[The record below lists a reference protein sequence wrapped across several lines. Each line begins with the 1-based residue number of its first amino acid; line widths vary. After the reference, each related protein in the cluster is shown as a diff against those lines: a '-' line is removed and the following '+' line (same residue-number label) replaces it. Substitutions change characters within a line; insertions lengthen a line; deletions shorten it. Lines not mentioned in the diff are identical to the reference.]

1 MEPVIQYAMTTDG
14 VSIAFSTL
22 GDGPPI
28 LFLPVLPLS
37 HLQVEW
43 QMPGMRE
50 FLEQFAAHNRVIRFD
65 ARGLG
70 LSERGES
77 ERSLEAHLRDV
88 EAVVAKTGIERFA
101 VFASSY
107 SGPVGIRYAALN
119 PGRVSRLIL
128 WCTHAYHG
136 DVVAKLPVDVDQQR
150 KAVNQLAGVD
160 RDLFIRTYLHR
171 AVGWTEGDTANRFV
185 EVAKQSIDPSRF
197 FENLANHA
205 AFDARTDLAD
215 VKCPAI
221 VLHRP
226 AFVGSHV
233 DVAKGLAA
241 RMPDARLVL
250 LEGQS
255 IAPFIGDT
263 SAVLAAMLSFLGEG
277 SQGMPA
283 DSNNDSAMRT
293 LLYTDVEN
301 HSAMIQRLGD
311 ELGREVLRQHE
322 RLTRDALK
330 TFGGDELKAMGD
342 GFLASFRSTQQAVR
356 CAIELQRSLD
366 ALEPL
371 HGEKLKVRVGI
382 NAGEPI
388 ADGDELHGNAV
399 EMAAQIGAAAAGGEI
414 LASLV
419 VRELVAGKGFHFD
432 SRDEHTIDGSDAPV
446 HIYQVQWREAV
457 PQ

>member
-1 MEPVIQYAMTTDG
+1 MEPVIQYAMTSDG

-22 GDGPPI
+22 GEGPPVVI
-28 LFLPVLPLS
+28 LPVLPLS

-50 FLEQFAAHNRVIRFD
+50 FLEQFATSNKVIRFD

-70 LSERGES
+70 LSDRGES
-77 ERSLEAHLRDV
+77 ERSLEAHLRDL
-88 EAVVAKTGIERFA
+88 EAVVDKIGLDRFA
-101 VFASSY
+101 LFAASY
-107 SGPVGIRYAALN
+107 SGPVGIRYAALH
-119 PGRVSRLIL
+119 PERVSRLIL

-136 DVVAKLPVDVDQQR
+136 EVVAKLPVDVDQQR

-185 EVAKQSIDPSRF
+185 DVAKQSIDPSHF

-205 AFDARTDLAD
+205 AFDARADLPN
-215 VKCPAI
+215 VSCPTI

-255 IAPFIGDT
+255 IVPFIGDT
-263 SAVLAAMLSFLGEG
+263 DAVLGAALPFLAEDTQAG
-277 SQGMPA
+277 QPNA
-283 DSNNDSAMRT
+283 NNDSAMRT

-311 ELGREVLRQHE
+311 ALGREVLRQHE
-322 RLTRDALK
+322 RLTREALK
-330 TFGGDELKAMGD
+330 TFGGEELRTLGD
-342 GFLASFRSTQQAVR
+342 GFLASFRSTQLAVR
-356 CAIELQRSLD
+356 CAIELQRSFD

-388 ADGDELHGNAV
+388 ADGNQLHGNSV
-399 EMAAQIGAAAAGGEI
+399 EVASQIGSAAAGGEI

-432 SRDEHTIDGSDAPV
+432 AHDERTIPGGDAPIQV
-446 HIYQVQWREAV
+446 YQVQWREAV
-457 PQ
+457 PR